1 MIDRAEAWTHAASRS
16 KGWKALWSYDFL
28 PNKMLK
34 QFLVVFWNIKVSDN
48 ERHVNAEDFL
58 GLTMELIEG
67 HPNQCFPNG
76 WVRSPGPFPGKP
88 IFVLNYIY
96 LLCYIK

>member
-1 MIDRAEAWTHAASRS
+1 MI
-16 KGWKALWSYDFL
+16 FL
-28 PNKMLK
+28 PNEMLK
-34 QFLVVFWNIKVSDN
+34 QFLVVFWNIKVSDNN

-76 WVRSPGPFPGKP
+76 WVRLPLVLSWEALS
-88 IFVLNYIY
+88 FVLQLYIY
-96 LLCYIK
+96 YIYIK